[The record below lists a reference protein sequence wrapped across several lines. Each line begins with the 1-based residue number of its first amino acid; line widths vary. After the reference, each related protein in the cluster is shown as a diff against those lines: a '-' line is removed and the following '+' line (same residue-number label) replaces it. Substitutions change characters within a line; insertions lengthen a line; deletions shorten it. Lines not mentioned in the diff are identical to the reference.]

1 MKAVLVFAL
10 IGALAVQAYA
20 IPAFDMSSNME
31 LEEMPQVNTGRSLLQ
46 YSPIPVPPFSPPP
59 PPPPFNPEVSP
70 VVESTPIPVAL
81 PGGAP
86 CSTVAGEEQNI
97 ANGFCQNLI
106 AAAGQEPDA
115 LICSAVVTC
124 SGDGVL
130 SITPTVTVPVDG
142 DEPTPES
149 EVLAE
154 EVAALLDDPDA
165 VNEILAE
172 TIPGSSE
179 G

>member
-1 MKAVLVFAL
+1 MKAVLVLAL
-10 IGALAVQAYA
+10 IGAFAVHAYA
-20 IPAFDMSSNME
+20 MPAFDMSSEME
-31 LEEMPQVNTGRSLLQ
+31 LEEMPQVNSGRSLLQ
-46 YSPIPVPPFSPPP
+46 YSPIPVPPFPPPP

-70 VVESTPIPVAL
+70 VVESTPIPVLL

-86 CSTVAGEEQNI
+86 CTAVAGQEQNI
-97 ANGFCQNLI
+97 ANGFCQNTI

-124 SGDGVL
+124 GGDGVL
-130 SITPTVTVPVDG
+130 SISPTIIVPVDG

-149 EVLAE
+149 EALAE
-154 EVAALLDDPDA
+154 EVAALLEDPDA
-165 VNEILAE
+165 VNEILAN